1 VLRFLVRYP
10 LSRRNYTLDYAA
22 HSVSKVA
29 ICSKALAIR
38 MKYDTVRPRD
48 PIKTV
53 IIFKIHY
60 FSVSNDD
67 IHMYLC
73 KYNYVTI
80 MDTSISVEEKGG
92 FVQGQLWTLEKIT
105 VFLAITNC
113 NFWNNNTVTD
123 NRQVITAAIVIVNII

>member
-1 VLRFLVRYP
+1 
-10 LSRRNYTLDYAA
+10 
-22 HSVSKVA
+22 
-29 ICSKALAIR
+29 

-67 IHMYLC
+67 IHEDMYLC

-92 FVQGQLWTLEKIT
+92 FVQGQL
-105 VFLAITNC
+105 
-113 NFWNNNTVTD
+113 
-123 NRQVITAAIVIVNII
+123 